1 MIRVTRLN
9 GEPFLVNAELI
20 KYVEARPDTFLT
32 LTTNDR
38 VVVRE
43 SMDQVLARILDYQ
56 RGLRLLP
63 RDSQENDVRE
73 CQPVAA
79 TVESTRSSP
88 A

>member
-32 LTTNDR
+32 LSTNDR

-43 SMDQVLARILDYQ
+43 GVDEVLARVLEYQ
-56 RGLRLLP
+56 RSKRLLP
-63 RDSQENDVRE
+63 SD
-73 CQPVAA
+73 AG
-79 TVESTRSSP
+79 
-88 A
+88 

>member
-32 LTTNDR
+32 LATNDR

-43 SMDQVLARILDYQ
+43 SMDQVLASILDYQ
-56 RGLRLLP
+56 RSKRLLP
-63 RDSQENDVRE
+63 VDSEVHREGVRTTS
-73 CQPVAA
+73 A
-79 TVESTRSSP
+79 TTALTR
-88 A
+88 

>member
-1 MIRVTRLN
+1 MIRLTRLN

-43 SMDQVLARILDYQ
+43 SLAQVLDSVLEYQ
-56 RGLRLLP
+56 RSKLLVP
-63 RDSQENDVRE
+63 LPSRE
-73 CQPVAA
+73 FA
-79 TVESTRSSP
+79 
-88 A
+88 